1 MGETMTKPTQN
12 ERIAIEIRAFSESFA
27 QKAATLKSDEQVGA
41 ACLEFALGRERIRRD
56 VKTQGPNQDAVDY
69 ETLEVL
75 RNAQLS
81 DPQFVEAEAT
91 DPVLAG
97 RYYNKLIINK
107 AADLAIKQKKR
118 AQKRRPRARTQLSL
132 LIDEI
137 VLGNPNIS
145 KDELEVELLT
155 HDGIEITDEELR
167 DTNNAETI
175 KISALKDQL
184 TRAKKNSRQ
193 PG

>member
-1 MGETMTKPTQN
+1 MTKPTQN

-81 DPQFVEAEAT
+81 DPQFVEAEAIFRRLAT

-145 KDELEVELLT
+145 KDGAMTESGVWA
-155 HDGIEITDEELR
+155 I
-167 DTNNAETI
+167 
-175 KISALKDQL
+175 
-184 TRAKKNSRQ
+184 
-193 PG
+193 

>member
-1 MGETMTKPTQN
+1 MGWRIWAALRFIHKTK
-12 ERIAIEIRAFSESFA
+12 
-27 QKAATLKSDEQVGA
+27 
-41 ACLEFALGRERIRRD
+41 
-56 VKTQGPNQDAVDY
+56 
-69 ETLEVL
+69 
-75 RNAQLS
+75 
-81 DPQFVEAEAT
+81 
-91 DPVLAG
+91 
-97 RYYNKLIINK
+97 KL
-107 AADLAIKQKKR
+107 

-132 LIDEI
+132 LIDES

-175 KISALKDQL
+175 RISALKDQL

-193 PG
+193 PD

>member
-1 MGETMTKPTQN
+1 M
-12 ERIAIEIRAFSESFA
+12 
-27 QKAATLKSDEQVGA
+27 
-41 ACLEFALGRERIRRD
+41 
-56 VKTQGPNQDAVDY
+56 
-69 ETLEVL
+69 
-75 RNAQLS
+75 
-81 DPQFVEAEAT
+81 
-91 DPVLAG
+91 
-97 RYYNKLIINK
+97 
-107 AADLAIKQKKR
+107 
-118 AQKRRPRARTQLSL
+118 
-132 LIDEI
+132 IDEI

>member
-1 MGETMTKPTQN
+1 M
-12 ERIAIEIRAFSESFA
+12 
-27 QKAATLKSDEQVGA
+27 
-41 ACLEFALGRERIRRD
+41 
-56 VKTQGPNQDAVDY
+56 
-69 ETLEVL
+69 
-75 RNAQLS
+75 
-81 DPQFVEAEAT
+81 
-91 DPVLAG
+91 
-97 RYYNKLIINK
+97 
-107 AADLAIKQKKR
+107 
-118 AQKRRPRARTQLSL
+118 
-132 LIDEI
+132 IDEI

-184 TRAKKNSRQ
+184 TRAKKNSCQ